1 MGTGGLL
8 VYIWCVLRYLKEIGE
23 GGGGGVGCRL
33 SKVGRV
39 ADK

>member
-23 GGGGGVGCRL
+23 GGGVGCRL